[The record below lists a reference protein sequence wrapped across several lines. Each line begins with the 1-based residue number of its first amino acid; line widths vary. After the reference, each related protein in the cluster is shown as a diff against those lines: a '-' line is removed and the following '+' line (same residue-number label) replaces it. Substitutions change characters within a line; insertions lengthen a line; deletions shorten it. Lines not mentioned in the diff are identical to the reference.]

1 MTPEQIDGTFGTGI
15 FGTGIFGT
23 GVSGELSA
31 AATTAMILIGY
42 HLWLRWRIR
51 ANPAY
56 TVQSIHAIAR
66 TAWVESVMANGRDI
80 LAVQT
85 LRNSTMAAT
94 FLASTAILLIV
105 GVLTLSGQGEKLQL
119 TWSALQSVHATP
131 SEIWLVKL
139 LALILDLAFA
149 FFSFTLAI
157 RKFHH
162 LGYLLNV
169 PPAGR
174 HPRLTPAY
182 VGAYFNRA
190 GRFYTLGMR
199 TYYFLLPLVCW
210 LFGPILMLLGA
221 LTLVIILYRL
231 DRAGDELEPE
241 LIVNCEA
248 AIATGGTATA
258 CA

>member
-1 MTPEQIDGTFGTGI
+1 MIPEQINGVFGAGM
-15 FGTGIFGT
+15 
-23 GVSGELSA
+23 SGELSA
-31 AATTAMILIGY
+31 AAITAVILVGY
-42 HLWLRWRIR
+42 HIWLRWRTR
-51 ANPAY
+51 GNPAY

-66 TAWVESVMANGRDI
+66 GAWVESVMAGGRDI

-105 GVLTLSGQGEKLQL
+105 GVLTLSGQGDKLQL
-119 TWSALQSVHATP
+119 TWSALQSVQTTP
-131 SEIWLVKL
+131 SEIWLLKL

-182 VGAYFNRA
+182 VTAYFNRA

-210 LFGPILMLLGA
+210 LFGPVLMLAAA
-221 LTLVIILYRL
+221 LSLVVMLYRL
-231 DRAGDELEPE
+231 DRAGDELEPD
-241 LIVNCEA
+241 LIVDCESLA
-248 AIATGGTATA
+248 GGADGGTMTA